1 MDGLRVL
8 ITNHTLG
15 NRAGTELY
23 VRDLAT
29 ALLARGHHPIAY
41 SPQLGEVAGE
51 LRRATIPVISDLNV
65 LSKPPDIIHGHH
77 HLPTMTALLHF
88 PETPAISYCHGW
100 LPKEEA
106 PARSPRIYQYIAVD
120 NTCRDRLIYE
130 HGIPAEK
137 IRLLLNFV
145 DLQRFQP
152 RSSLPLRPKR
162 ALVFSNQAGANSHLE
177 VIREACRKAGIELDV
192 LGLKNGNVSDR
203 PEQELLK
210 YDLVFAKARAALEAL
225 ASGTA
230 VILCD
235 AVGAGPM
242 VTAQELNRLRPLN
255 FGIRAL
261 QNPLE
266 VEYLLSQINR
276 YDSHDAAEVT
286 QKIRESAGREVVV
299 DELVSLYEEVIITH
313 QKAEP
318 VDRIEELKQTASYL
332 HWMNPQIEVRSVPD
346 STNTKKAFEN
356 NPAILEELT
365 VVKNELEIIHA
376 ARVWQLVQWWW
387 RFRVHLRT
395 LNPFDWLKHQQ
406 FYWRFRTS
414 IKRRVARILPA
425 FLKRTLKAT
434 RFYARQE
441 FFQPKLSK
449 PVNAIPS
456 LLPQEFQSLAIYPEL
471 SANHQFEKS
480 ETKIHPSKI
489 DIIAYSVI
497 DWETRY
503 QRPQQIMAQFAAQG
517 HRIFYLST
525 SRFLPPDTKA
535 KFAVREICPNVF
547 EVSVAAHRV
556 PNVYG
561 EVMDGENQK
570 VMMESLQ
577 ELRRLYRIDE
587 AVNYVMLA
595 SWGSLAL
602 ATQQEW
608 GWQTLYDCMDEWAT
622 FPGIKPALLEM
633 ELKLVQESDLIVVTA
648 QRLFDKWKKYER
660 PMVLAR
666 NAVDYDFYQGRC
678 QPNPLLPEVKNPVI
692 GYYGAI
698 ADWFDVELMAFV
710 AAQRPDYT
718 FVLLGGVFDI
728 DVSVLQVLPN
738 VRLLGHQLYETM
750 PQYLYHFDACIIPFK
765 INAVTEATDPVKLYE
780 YLSGGKPVVAV
791 AMPELENYRDH
802 IYIARDREDFPV
814 QLDRALCEDNAALA
828 AQRRA
833 LAQKHTWK
841 NRQEIIEAGLIEV
854 TPKASIIIVT
864 WHNLA
869 MTKLCIESLLR
880 NTNYLNYEI
889 IVVDNNS
896 EDGTPDYLQ
905 TVTHE
910 HSHVKIILNATN
922 YGFAKANNQGIEI
935 SSGEHI
941 VLLNNDTIVPR
952 GWLSR
957 LLHHLGDPEIGIVG
971 PMTNAIGNEAKIE
984 VPYRTWSEMEDFA
997 AAHVAAHHLQI
1008 ADIKM
1013 LAMYC
1018 VAFRRETYEKIGPLD
1033 EQYGIGMFEDDDYS
1047 ERIKAAG
1054 LRVVCAADVFVHHF
1068 GQASFKK
1075 LIANGAYNPL
1085 FEENRRRFEVKWQR
1099 AWVAHKHATL
1109 SYRIHHIPEHF

>member
-1 MDGLRVL
+1 MSRLPDVTIGVPVYRGELFIEEALRSIQSQTHQSFKVIISLDGPDPVSEKLCQPFLQDSRFELFVQPERLGWVGNLNWLIAQVETPYWYFHQQDDLVDPRYLEVLLAHAEQHPEAANVYCDIVAFGSLTGKFFHSSVTGTASARLLALLYDHHSAVPFRGLTRLEALRESGGICTNEVENASADTTWVASIARSGELLRVPV
-8 ITNHTLG
+8 
-15 NRAGTELY
+15 ELY
-23 VRDLAT
+23 HKRY
-29 ALLARGHHPIAY
+29 H
-41 SPQLGEVAGE
+41 S
-51 LRRATIPVISDLNV
+51 
-65 LSKPPDIIHGHH
+65 
-77 HLPTMTALLHF
+77 
-88 PETPAISYCHGW
+88 
-100 LPKEEA
+100 
-106 PARSPRIYQYIAVD
+106 D
-120 NTCRDRLIYE
+120 NTHTKWAQWPLEKRTKAWVTHCADMLAQAMLVEATVQERRLLWLAAVGRLISPHTAFGY
-130 HGIPAEK
+130 ITAEGLTEVERK
-137 IRLLLNFV
+137 LLLNEF
-145 DLQRFQP
+145 
-152 RSSLPLRPKR
+152 
-162 ALVFSNQAGANSHLE
+162 
-177 VIREACRKAGIELDV
+177 
-192 LGLKNGNVSDR
+192 
-203 PEQELLK
+203 
-210 YDLVFAKARAALEAL
+210 
-225 ASGTA
+225 
-230 VILCD
+230 
-235 AVGAGPM
+235 
-242 VTAQELNRLRPLN
+242 
-255 FGIRAL
+255 
-261 QNPLE
+261 
-266 VEYLLSQINR
+266 LSQIKHKLNIPVWLEAQWEDL
-276 YDSHDAAEVT
+276 YQWTSGFYGSPLSE
-286 QKIRESAGREVVV
+286 QISA
-299 DELVSLYEEVIITH
+299 IQT
-313 QKAEP
+313 
-318 VDRIEELKQTASYL
+318 ELKSVSQELYLIQTSRIGRL
-332 HWMNPQIEVRSVPD
+332 MVR
-346 STNTKKAFEN
+346 
-356 NPAILEELT
+356 
-365 VVKNELEIIHA
+365 
-376 ARVWQLVQWWW
+376 WW

-414 IKRRVARILPA
+414 TRRRVARILPA
-425 FLKRTLKAT
+425 FLKRTIKAT

-471 SANHQFEKS
+471 SANHQFDKS
-480 ETKIHPSKI
+480 ETKIHRSKI

-525 SRFLPPDTKA
+525 SRFLPPDAKA

-556 PNVYG
+556 PNVYS